1 MKRITHHKTLMIAL
15 TVVFAVQLNVW
26 SQVPPQVATRKADA
40 IKDEA
45 KSIEV
50 KSFEFRGGSL
60 SKFLRKINEH
70 FGVDLH
76 KEATINVSLN
86 QGIPKMRLSPKL
98 SRPKLPG
105 EGKSEVFKRA
115 PHLGEVLTVY
125 NTISDKADSK
135 MGNWIWSDGWIINV
149 PEYQG
154 LSKNSPDFLILV
166 GETGQESSEEFIN
179 KVRVFV
185 IKERD
190 FNKIQS
196 QVSYTSRSLWKM
208 EGRHEEHIAI
218 LDGELG
224 FHKDSELLIAIGIP
238 AFIDVVD
245 EIVKGFEVIRANR
258 DKRF

>member
-1 MKRITHHKTLMIAL
+1 MIAL

-26 SQVPPQVATRKADA
+26 SQVPPQPATRKADA
-40 IKDEA
+40 VKDEA
-45 KSIEV
+45 KSSEV

-70 FGVDLH
+70 FGVDLL

-86 QGIPKMRLSPKL
+86 QGIPKMRLSPN
-98 SRPKLPG
+98 
-105 EGKSEVFKRA
+105 KRA

-135 MGNWIWSDGWIINV
+135 MGNWIWSAGWIINV

-166 GETGQESSEEFIN
+166 GETGQERSEEFIN

-196 QVSYTSRSLWKM
+196 QVSDTSQSLWKM

-218 LDGELG
+218 LDGELR

-258 DKRF
+258 DRMF